1 MSTIIRLYPTP
12 SAQILY
18 EGAYLNEDLRQNAAR
33 TGRPF
38 LYANFISSLD
48 GRIALPPPGD
58 TVLAVPKSIAN
69 ERDWRLYQELA
80 AQADLLLSSG
90 RYLRDWAEGRAQ
102 EILQVDDPR
111 FSDLRDW
118 RRDHGLPTQADI
130 AIVSASLDFPIPPLL
145 TSGGRRFIVATT
157 ADPDPMRVEEIERLG
172 GRVIIAGSASVDGA
186 LLVKALA
193 ALGYR
198 TIYSAAG
205 PRILHLLV
213 TSGALDFLYVT
224 AANRLLGGMKFAALL
239 DGPLLDPPVGARI
252 RHIYLDEQALDGLG
266 QMYLS
271 YQFERTKK

>member
-1 MSTIIRLYPTP
+1 
-12 SAQILY
+12 
-18 EGAYLNEDLRQNAAR
+18 
-33 TGRPF
+33 
-38 LYANFISSLD
+38 
-48 GRIALPPPGD
+48 
-58 TVLAVPKSIAN
+58 
-69 ERDWRLYQELA
+69 
-80 AQADLLLSSG
+80 
-90 RYLRDWAEGRAQ
+90 
-102 EILQVDDPR
+102 
-111 FSDLRDW
+111 
-118 RRDHGLPTQADI
+118 
-130 AIVSASLDFPIPPLL
+130 
-145 TSGGRRFIVATT
+145 
-157 ADPDPMRVEEIERLG
+157 MRVEEIERLG

-252 RHIYLDEQALDGLG
+252 RHIYLVEQALDGLG